1 MRKTIVS
8 TIILILISVLSFAQS
23 KNIGILIASDAEGDH
38 NKTVSAYFIAHLKKV
53 PSIAATELSGP
64 VSKQAKEDIANESGK
79 FADTAILSKVNRNG
93 IKEILFVAF
102 SASPLETVTT
112 IKGVKKTSYGCR
124 VNFYVQQINAANG
137 EVTSSKQFYGS
148 VGTAIVT
155 KENYKTKD
163 EAVRAAFEAS
173 APADYRDKTTIN
185 IDNYLKKIFSL

>member
-1 MRKTIVS
+1 MRKTILS
-8 TIILILISVLSFAQS
+8 TIILISISVLSFAQS
-23 KNIGILIASDAEGDH
+23 KNIGILIASDAEGDY
-38 NKTVSAYFIAHLKKV
+38 NKTVSAYFIAHLKKL
-53 PSIAATELSGP
+53 PSITATELGGP
-64 VSKQAKEDIANESGK
+64 ISKQAIEDIGNENGK
-79 FADTAILSKVNRNG
+79 FADTAILTKANGNG
-93 IKEILFVAF
+93 IKEILFVTF

-124 VNFYVQQINAANG
+124 VNFNVQHINAANG
-137 EVTSSKQFYGS
+137 DVTSSKQFYGS

-163 EAVRAAFEAS
+163 EAVKAAFEAS